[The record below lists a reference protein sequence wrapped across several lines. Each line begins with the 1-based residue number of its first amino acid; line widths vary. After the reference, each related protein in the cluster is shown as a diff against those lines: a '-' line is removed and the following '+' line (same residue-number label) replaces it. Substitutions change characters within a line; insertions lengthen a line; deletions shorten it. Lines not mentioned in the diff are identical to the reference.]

1 MTQFDGETDTGHAP
15 SDREMRETLWDVI
28 VIGTGMGGAALG
40 YRLAQSGKKVL
51 FCEQGR
57 SFAGPSS
64 DSMLA
69 GGFAETF
76 FARGT
81 DHSEVLAR
89 SGRFNKSIE
98 DRSKGAVRRYTPLL
112 GSGTGG
118 STLLY
123 GAVLE
128 RFHPGDFSPRQY
140 FPGAADAALPEAW
153 PISYEDLRPYYREV
167 ETLFQV
173 RGTVDPLQAA
183 WQDPLL
189 QPAPI
194 SGVGAEFFDL
204 LQKKGCHPFRT
215 PVALKRGLECLD
227 CTGYVCS
234 QSCKSDALNVFL
246 RPALEKHGARLLDQ
260 CRVQKI
266 EASRTRVDSVVCIHA
281 GEVKSFKAK
290 AIVLAA
296 GAIESPCLLL
306 RSKSRHWPNGLA
318 NDSGLV
324 GRNLMRHF
332 LDFYVVQPRARDGLA
347 FPLKEISI
355 NDLYFEAAGNK
366 WGTLKSFSA
375 FPPPEVIFADLKDDL
390 RNSRWAGLSPLLSM
404 TKPIIKTALEKL
416 LSESLYFASI
426 IEDLPYSNNRVWP
439 TETGEGIQLQY
450 EISSFDAARIS
461 ACRQRVRQIL
471 HPYRTRLLPLA
482 KKNKQLA
489 HVCGTCRFGT
499 NPKESVLDADNKAHA
514 LDNLYLVD
522 SSFFPSSGGTN
533 PALTIGANALRVA
546 SKLLVRI

>member
-1 MTQFDGETDTGHAP
+1 MAHFDGATNNSSAH
-15 SDREMRETLWDVI
+15 SDREIRDTLWDVI

-40 YRLAQSGKKVL
+40 YRLAKAGKKVL

-57 SFAGPSS
+57 SFMGPDS
-64 DSMLA
+64 DSMLV
-69 GGFAETF
+69 GRFAETLF
-76 FARGT
+76 EPGN
-81 DHSEVLAR
+81 DHSEILAR
-89 SGRFNKSIE
+89 SGRFNKIIE
-98 DRSKGAVRRYTPLL
+98 DRSTSAVRKYTPLL

-128 RFHPGDFSPRQY
+128 RFHPGDFSPRKF
-140 FPGAADAALPEAW
+140 FPNAGNATLVETW
-153 PISYEDLRPYYREV
+153 PISYEELRPYYREA
-167 ETLFQV
+167 EAIFQV
-173 RGTVDPLQAA
+173 RGTIDPLQAA

-189 QPAPI
+189 EPTPI

-204 LQKKGCHPFRT
+204 LQKNGCHPFRT
-215 PVALKRGLECLD
+215 PLALKKGLECLD

-234 QSCKSDALNVFL
+234 QSCKSHALNVFL
-246 RPALEKHGARLLDQ
+246 RPAIEQHGAHLLDQ

-266 EASRTRVDSVVCIHA
+266 EASKTRVDSVVCTHA
-281 GEVKSFKAK
+281 GEVKSFKAR

-332 LDFYVVQPRARDGLA
+332 LDFYVVQPRATDGLA
-347 FPLKEISI
+347 ASLKEISI
-355 NDLYFEAAGNK
+355 NDLYFESAENK
-366 WGTLKSFSA
+366 WGTLKTFSA
-375 FPPPEVIFADLKDDL
+375 FPHSEVIYTDLKDDL
-390 RNSRWAGLSPLLSM
+390 NNSRWAGLSPLLGL
-404 TKPIIKTALEKL
+404 TKPIIETALKRMV
-416 LSESLYFASI
+416 SKSLFFASI
-426 IEDLPYSNNRVWP
+426 IEDLPYSDNRVWP
-439 TETGEGIQLQY
+439 TDDGEGIQLQY
-450 EISSFDAARIS
+450 QISSFDAARIS

-471 HPYRTRLLPLA
+471 HPYRTRLLALA

-489 HVCGTCRFGT
+489 HVCGTCRFGI
-499 NPKESVLDADNKAHA
+499 NPKESVLDADNKAHS

-522 SSFFPSSGGTN
+522 SSFFPSSAGTN

-546 SKLLVRI
+546 AKLSSRI